1 MFNYPKDKI
10 MWLLCTGVVC
20 YLCFYVANVYLLHQL
35 SIGEFG
41 DFAVSLKALAII
53 CAFLTIS
60 KQLSLS
66 LYMPQFEKSHRY
78 VQRNGIALWLGKNL
92 ILAAIILITGVIFTK
107 FVFYMINNQT
117 FVSVFQDHPWQ
128 FILFFIPIVSFVSVL
143 SSLLLSQ
150 KERIKAMAPFI
161 TIFPGLVVITIFS
174 LGMHIFNLPPKSIIC
189 IYFIC
194 QTIVV
199 MLYLFLSHNYCVP
212 IFLAQ
217 HSTDVHDQWY
227 TCAHTYWVG
236 TLSNQ
241 ISTVLSLIALAYL
254 SPKEFVGGYAIILLF
269 VASYVAL
276 ISPLQTYLASQL
288 DQLLHSDSEK
298 LKQIIKLIVRIQ
310 SLIVILAVSICITFG
325 KELLIQIN
333 PHVEYLYPQLIFAMV
348 MFGFA
353 ISSTI
358 PLRVLLHTS
367 LPDVGI
373 YLKIS
378 RLLLCCLLLSIL
390 VPHYG
395 IVGAIISDTIPL
407 ILINGA
413 AFIVCKRN
421 LNFSLI

>member
-1 MFNYPKDKI
+1 
-10 MWLLCTGVVC
+10 MWLLCSSVIC
-20 YLCFYVANVYLLHQL
+20 YLGFYVANVYLLHQI
-35 SIGEFG
+35 SIEEFG

-53 CAFLTIS
+53 CAFLTVS

-92 ILAAIILITGVIFTK
+92 ILAAIILIIGVVFTK
-107 FVFYMINNQT
+107 FVFYIINNQT
-117 FVSVFQDHPWQ
+117 FISVFQNHPWQ
-128 FILFFIPIVSFVSVL
+128 FILFFTPIVSFVSVL

-150 KERIKAMAPFI
+150 RERVKVFAPFI
-161 TIFPGLVVITIFS
+161 TILPGLAVITVFS
-174 LGMHIFNLPPKSIIC
+174 LGMHIFSLSPKSIIYV
-189 IYFIC
+189 YFIC
-194 QTIVV
+194 QAIVV

-212 IFLAQ
+212 IFLDH
-217 HSTDVHDQWY
+217 HSTNEHDQWY

-254 SPKEFVGGYAIILLF
+254 SPKDFVGGYAIILLF

-288 DQLLHSDSEK
+288 GQLLHSDSKK
-298 LKQIIKLIVRIQ
+298 LKQIIKLIMHIQ
-310 SLIVILAVSICITFG
+310 SLIVILAISICIAFG

-333 PHVEYLYPQLIFAMV
+333 PHVGYLYPQLIFAMI

-353 ISSTI
+353 ISTTI
-358 PLRVLLHTS
+358 PLRILLHTA

-373 YLKIS
+373 YLKVS

-407 ILINGA
+407 ILINGT
-413 AFIVCKRN
+413 AFIICERN